1 MDILVLQLARF
12 GDLFQTWPVLKALQ
26 RAYPQARLHVLARA
40 RFTDAL
46 KDLPNVV
53 VHALPSRDILA
64 PILLNDDLET
74 SRGLL
79 ETFLETLRGF
89 HFRQIINLSFSP
101 VSSYIVDA
109 LKADETDVRGYTR
122 FTDGFL
128 NIPDDSSA
136 YFYAQVGVER
146 SNRYH
151 LTDVFAAVAG
161 VDLMEFDF
169 SHPAGGVER
178 RDQIV
183 VHLGA
188 SQAEKTYPPE
198 LWREVLI
205 DLSRK
210 YLGDIVVV
218 GSMNEAAMAA
228 AVCRDLDGDR
238 VHNRVGQSSL
248 QELMGWLAESALLI
262 GADSAPVHMA
272 ALVGT
277 PVLNLSCSS
286 VNFWE
291 TGPRSARSRILYAD
305 HIHEVSPARV
315 SEEALAMI
323 EGSGPA
329 GPCILRAEGIEGF
342 EPYQIEFDGFNWAM
356 IKAIYTASD
365 YPPLPLGASGAGF
378 QRLIELADLALA
390 HLEQWPRQQ
399 AVSVRVLA
407 NIDNLLVEIPKLDPR
422 TEPLVNWFQT
432 ERLRIGP
439 GSPESVLEKTK
450 KIFSDLLLIASQY
463 RPDLDA
469 PADLAAGLE
478 LCRSCAPL
486 FREFQTVRAQEHFQK
501 LLSTCHDL
509 ARHSTMVGDRPWSS
523 VLSELGQA
531 FDRRDFIDVADQLEH
546 VLAPALAL
554 HLTQIE
560 TSR

>member
-40 RFTDAL
+40 RFADAL
-46 KDLPNVV
+46 EDLPNVV
-53 VHALPSRDILA
+53 VHALPSKDILA
-64 PILLNDDLET
+64 PILLNDDLPT
-74 SRGLL
+74 SQGLL
-79 ETFLETLRGF
+79 ETFLETLSGF

-109 LKADETDVRGYTR
+109 LKTDETDVRGYTR

-128 NIPDDSSA
+128 NIPDDASA
-136 YFYAQVGVER
+136 YFYAQVGIDR
-146 SNRYH
+146 ANRYH

-161 VDLMEFDF
+161 VDLIEFDF
-169 SHPAGGVER
+169 SHPAGGAVR

-188 SQAEKTYPPE
+188 SQVEKTYPPE

-205 DLSRK
+205 ELSRS

-218 GSMNEAAMAA
+218 GSANEAAMAA
-228 AVCRDLDGDR
+228 TVCRDLDRDR

-248 QELMGWLAESALLI
+248 QELMNWLAESALLI

-277 PVLNLSCSS
+277 PVLNLSCAS

-305 HIHEVSPARV
+305 RIHDIQPARV
-315 SEEALAMI
+315 SAEALAVI
-323 EGSGPA
+323 ENSAPT
-329 GPCILRAEGIEGF
+329 GPCILRTEGIEGF
-342 EPYQIEFDGFNWAM
+342 EPHQIQFDDFSWSM

-365 YPPLPLGASGAGF
+365 YPKLPLGASSTGF

-390 HLEQWPRQQ
+390 HLEQWTKQQ
-399 AVSVRVLA
+399 MAAARVLA
-407 NIDNLLVEIPKLDPR
+407 NVDTLLVEIPKLDPR

-439 GSPESVLEKTK
+439 NAPEAVLERTK
-450 KIFSDLLLIASQY
+450 KLFSDLLLVASQY
-463 RPDLDA
+463 RPEFDA
-469 PADLAAGLE
+469 QADFAVGLE

-486 FREFQTVRAQEHFQK
+486 FREFETARAQESFQK

-509 ARHSTMVGDRPWSS
+509 ARHSTMVGDRSWSS

-531 FDRRDFIDVADQLEH
+531 FDRRDFVDVADQLEH
-546 VLAPALAL
+546 VLAPALAH
-554 HLTQIE
+554 HLT
-560 TSR
+560 